1 MINSILKRHT
11 DPVLLHNIC
20 KADEVITEPELI
32 RKEVQMH
39 YENWTKPNPP
49 DWNY

>member
-1 MINSILKRHT
+1 HT
-11 DPVLLHNIC
+11 DSVLLHNIC
-20 KADEVITEPELI
+20 KADEVITEPERI

-49 DWNY
+49 DWNH